1 MKNLFLTISLFSSVF
16 LLFACEKNDTIQ
28 NKGLDTLVK
37 DKKFHNDIKSK
48 EKVFDP
54 EYVHVVYFWLKN
66 PANQDDKRIF
76 EESLRKFLN
85 ASLYAKTHF
94 IGYPPIATRDVVD
107 DSFTYNLVLTFT
119 SASDQ
124 EAYQNE
130 PAHKTFIEESSKLWN
145 KVVVYDATSISE

>member
-1 MKNLFLTISLFSSVF
+1 MVK
-16 LLFACEKNDTIQ
+16 KPQ
-28 NKGLDTLVK
+28 N
-37 DKKFHNDIKSK
+37 H
-48 EKVFDP
+48 
-54 EYVHVVYFWLKN
+54 
-66 PANQDDKRIF
+66 DDKRIF

-94 IGYPPIATRDVVD
+94 IGYPPVATRDVVD
-107 DSFTYNLVLTFT
+107 DSFTYTFVLTFA

-124 EAYQNE
+124 EAYQDE